1 MSDGDVFFRVELL
14 WGVAPPILLI
24 LCVTTWHLLS
34 KCKKIGDLEIKMKT
48 SCVALLYLVWP
59 SLCSQTFSL
68 FACRR
73 VCDDETTFLRVDLE
87 VPCWEGRHATY
98 ALLLGSPMLFLYVIG
113 LPVAALF
120 RVRSMH
126 QKSVIDKE
134 EEKIYGM
141 FYTAFRKETWW
152 WEGTVAARKI
162 VIALIGVFGTDLR
175 DMQVH
180 LTLMFVV
187 FILLATSQIRP
198 FGGLK
203 HGILHILE
211 MASLMATFLTLW
223 AGSVFNTRPKCEDPM
238 KGEGST
244 LVWCDALSIMV
255 GLVDIV
261 VLLAIGISFVYIKAT
276 SSPDEIVDDDTI
288 LDFENPMREYSN
300 EDHGKKKR
308 RLSSRELMIEMSD
321 QNNVVADALD
331 ADGASTGKTKQ
342 SGHATQSNG
351 DLSGTDP
358 ILDLKT
364 LTPESQ
370 GNGAPR
376 AHWNR
381 IKMVTKAS
389 SKFKRGGKRRI
400 KRLSK
405 VMKSRRNSV
414 RSIDAQAENPIY
426 VDPSTGQRY
435 SVSQET
441 GESTWLV
448 EEDDVNEQESGDETI
463 QVEETVEE
471 AVEEAVDEAVEE
483 AVEEA
488 VHIDPTTGR
497 RYNSKGWL

>member
-1 MSDGDVFFRVELL
+1 MFLDMSDGDVFFRVELL

-187 FILLATSQIRP
+187 FILLVTSQIRP

-276 SSPDEIVDDDTI
+276 SSPDEIVDDDVTI
-288 LDFENPMREYSN
+288 LDFENPMQEYSKK
-300 EDHGKKKR
+300 DHGKKKRKKKR
-308 RLSSRELMIEMSD
+308 RLSSRELIEMSN
-321 QNNVVADALD
+321 QNNVGVAPN
-331 ADGASTGKTKQ
+331 ADGASATGESKQ
-342 SGHATQSNG
+342 SGQAMQSNG
-351 DLSGTDP
+351 TLSEANP
-358 ILDLKT
+358 ILDSKT
-364 LTPESQ
+364 LTPKSQ
-370 GNGAPR
+370 GNRAAAPL
-376 AHWNR
+376 AHWNK
-381 IKMVTKAS
+381 IKGVTKAS
-389 SKFKRGGKRRI
+389 SKFKKGDKKRI

-414 RSIDAQAENPIY
+414 RSINAQAENPIY
-426 VDPSTGQRY
+426 SDPATGRRY
-435 SVSQET
+435 YVSKET
-441 GESTWLV
+441 GESTWLD
-448 EEDDVNEQESGDETI
+448 EEDDVN
-463 QVEETVEE
+463 V
-471 AVEEAVDEAVEE
+471 
-483 AVEEA
+483 
-488 VHIDPTTGR
+488 
-497 RYNSKGWL
+497 